1 MNAQATGISDKLRQ
15 NIFGGTLYKGLDVL
29 FNFLLV
35 RFAIQFF
42 GEEDYGSWLTIFSF
56 FTWFSVIEFGIS
68 SSFRNRLT
76 AFFADQK
83 FEQIRHWVS
92 AGYKATGLIYLA
104 VVFLFLLVLLVVKN
118 ESLPFQP
125 DFKFVFMLS
134 FALYM
139 GHYVFFFLQTVLL
152 ATHHARFIYLVS
164 ALQKA
169 ILLVGIFVFIGLK
182 LSPSLAFICLWFSV
196 IPLLVWMLAHVI
208 AYKGLLKDFKPNY
221 QLITKEKIRPLKQLD
236 RTFFIMQFCTLMIY
250 ATDNLIIM
258 HGLSGEEVTHFNIAF
273 KYFNILIILFNIVLV
288 PYWSSFAEANH
299 RKDKEWVQRHIR
311 RLIYLWLAIFIL
323 AIVMLFL
330 ANFAYDLWIGKP
342 VAIAFSLS
350 LFMAISV
357 LLTAWTTIFSYFLN
371 SISKTRLQMYFLLV
385 MAAVNIPLSFYLLE
399 QEGLVGVII
408 ATCIVLVPL
417 AIALPLQYRR
427 VMKNFDLQS

>member
-1 MNAQATGISDKLRQ
+1 MTSHGKEITVKLVN
-15 NIFGGTLYKGLDVL
+15 NIFGSTIYKGLDVI

-35 RFAIQFF
+35 RYAIQFF
-42 GEEDYGSWLTIFSF
+42 GEHDYGSWLTILSF

-83 FEQIRHWVS
+83 FDQIRQWVS
-92 AGYKATGLIYLA
+92 AGYKATGLIYLT
-104 VVFLFLLVLLVVKN
+104 VVLLFSLILFSIGD
-118 ESLPFQP
+118 EYLPFHS

-139 GHYVFFFLQTVLL
+139 GYYVFFFLQTVLL

-311 RLIYLWLAIFIL
+311 RLIYLWLTIFIL
-323 AIVMLFL
+323 AIAMLFL

-357 LLTAWTTIFSYFLN
+357 LLTAWTTIFAYFLN